1 MNPSDNI
8 GLTDFLVIV
17 FKFCKRNFIIVT
29 SITLIGL
36 AIGIFYS
43 SQKQEYYLSEMIG
56 FSNIVDNTALLEILT
71 PLSTLTAEENY
82 DELSSKLGIST
93 EEASQIRLLKFAN
106 SKHTKTSHAPS
117 VTDKKLGRLI
127 AVSIETYD
135 RTILPKLE
143 NGISKFLNDNAYVK
157 SSEILELQK
166 TRNLIFEISKNIAL
180 FDSLNNQSYDI
191 NSNVFIQKEINPLNY
206 KEALLD
212 VENLKIKVQ
221 ILQPFTIIS
230 NFYKV
235 NKPANRSRL
244 ITIAITLAFFGLSL
258 MIVFLKELNQLAR
271 E

>member
-71 PLSTLTAEENY
+71 PLSTLTDEGNY

-93 EEASQIRLLKFAN
+93 EEASQIRVLKFAN
-106 SKHTKTSHAPS
+106 SKHTKTSHSPS
-117 VTDKKLGRLI
+117 VTDKKLGKLI

-135 RTILPKLE
+135 RAILPKLE
-143 NGISKFLNDNAYVK
+143 NGISKYLNDNPYIK
-157 SSEILELQK
+157 TLEKLELQK
-166 TRNLIFEISKNIAL
+166 TENLINEISSNIAL
-180 FDSLNNQSYDI
+180 IDSLNKQPNKS
-191 NSNVFIQKEINPLNY
+191 NSTVSIQHEINPFNY
-206 KEALLD
+206 KEALLE
-212 VENLKIKVQ
+212 VETLKVDIQTLRV
-221 ILQPFTIIS
+221 FTVVS
-230 NFYKV
+230 SFYKV
-235 NKPANRSRL
+235 QKTSNKSIL
-244 ITIAITLAFFGLSL
+244 ITIAATLAFFVMGL
-258 MIVFLKELNQLAR
+258 MIVFIQELAQLAR